1 MSLPPFLTRV
11 QNAAGPLL
19 GGLSESALGERLRDT
34 SLVLEIDTD
43 AAEDPGHRAGY
54 LLATNLAAR
63 LYPRLGLDATDEL
76 TVAARKLA
84 LSVNPGCAF
93 GPPRGRALVLSWR
106 GGEPSADRVTV
117 SAENWNV
124 IIDGTMSAQP
134 GASPLAAM
142 AAAALGT
149 GELFRALFADRLPQ
163 GRTDSAP
170 FAISLL
176 TLDKPSEAPPVP
188 LEVARHRPP
197 RWLRRGRTGLRG
209 GPSSAPGNRHARSR
223 QP

>member
-76 TVAARKLA
+76 TAAARKLA
-84 LSVNPGCAF
+84 LIGQSRLCLRSAARARL
-93 GPPRGRALVLSWR
+93 GPLLARRRAERRPSHRLGR
-106 GGEPSADRVTV
+106 
-117 SAENWNV
+117 
-124 IIDGTMSAQP
+124 
-134 GASPLAAM
+134 
-142 AAAALGT
+142 
-149 GELFRALFADRLPQ
+149 EL
-163 GRTDSAP
+163 
-170 FAISLL
+170 
-176 TLDKPSEAPPVP
+176 E
-188 LEVARHRPP
+188 RH
-197 RWLRRGRTGLRG
+197 
-209 GPSSAPGNRHARSR
+209 H
-223 QP
+223 